1 MFDETLI
8 AGARAT
14 RSRRI
19 DGERLAFKIRL
30 PWYRS
35 VYLSCLNRTDIAV
48 NGEPIADGAIAFR
61 LYGTTYPFAELVN
74 FDSVLW
80 FVLDEAEILLTL
92 PPAIAE
98 CDRYDID
105 LALFVRI
112 PYHRGSTFQQVS
124 TCRRTLPVAE
134 RVSL

>member
-8 AGARAT
+8 AGERVT
-14 RSRRI
+14 RSHQV
-19 DGERLAFKIRL
+19 DGDRLAFKVRV

-35 VYLSCLNRTDIAV
+35 VYLSCLNRADITV
-48 NGEPIADGAIAFR
+48 NGEPIANGGVSFR
-61 LYGTTYPFAELVN
+61 LYGTTYPFAELVKN
-74 FDSVLW
+74 ESVLW
-80 FVLDEAEILLTL
+80 FVLDEAEILLAL
-92 PPAIAE
+92 PPGMAD
-98 CDRYDID
+98 CDRYDIN

-124 TCRRTLPVAE
+124 TCQRALPVAE